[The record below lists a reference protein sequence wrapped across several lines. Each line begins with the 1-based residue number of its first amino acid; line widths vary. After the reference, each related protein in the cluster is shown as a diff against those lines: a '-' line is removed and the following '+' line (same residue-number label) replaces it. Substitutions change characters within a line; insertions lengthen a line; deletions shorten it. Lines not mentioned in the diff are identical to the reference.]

1 MQLETEE
8 YMTIERVNA
17 VRERAGKLRRQFLK
31 YKDAESVYSL
41 THRKLLEMAD
51 EAGAIC
57 RIDGTVLI
65 GLRFGVVVTIKEM
78 YGINRID
85 EFIKNCN
92 LNGWLVNAIDI
103 QNRIEIHEKI
113 NEEIRFD

>member
-41 THRKLLEMAD
+41 THRKLLEILTM
-51 EAGAIC
+51 
-57 RIDGTVLI
+57 T
-65 GLRFGVVVTIKEM
+65 
-78 YGINRID
+78 
-85 EFIKNCN
+85 
-92 LNGWLVNAIDI
+92 WS
-103 QNRIEIHEKI
+103 
-113 NEEIRFD
+113 

>member
-65 GLRFGVVVTIKEM
+65 NRDIFDEYLAFLEM
-78 YGINRID
+78 HTTCLLYTSPSPRD
-85 EFIKNCN
+85 RS
-92 LNGWLVNAIDI
+92 VSRMQSSA
-103 QNRIEIHEKI
+103 
-113 NEEIRFD
+113 

>member
-41 THRKLLEMAD
+41 THRKVKSNIFRCVNLWELHLLQE
-51 EAGAIC
+51 
-57 RIDGTVLI
+57 LLLPLL
-65 GLRFGVVVTIKEM
+65 GLQENWHI
-78 YGINRID
+78 
-85 EFIKNCN
+85 
-92 LNGWLVNAIDI
+92 
-103 QNRIEIHEKI
+103 
-113 NEEIRFD
+113 

>member
-31 YKDAESVYSL
+31 YKDAEIIYSL

-51 EAGAIC
+51 EAGAIY

-65 GLRFGVVVTIKEM
+65 NRDIFDEYLEQFHQKLALYFKLGVASSSLSTSSRVSTR
-78 YGINRID
+78 GI
-85 EFIKNCN
+85 
-92 LNGWLVNAIDI
+92 A
-103 QNRIEIHEKI
+103 
-113 NEEIRFD
+113 

>member
-65 GLRFGVVVTIKEM
+65 
-78 YGINRID
+78 NRDIFD
-85 EFIKNCN
+85 EYLEQFHQK
-92 LNGWLVNAIDI
+92 LKWLANTTKRVLSHYLIL
-103 QNRIEIHEKI
+103 ELM
-113 NEEIRFD
+113 

>member
-41 THRKLLEMAD
+41 THRKLLEMSVM
-51 EAGAIC
+51 GYVLSVYVHC
-57 RIDGTVLI
+57 R
-65 GLRFGVVVTIKEM
+65 F
-78 YGINRID
+78 
-85 EFIKNCN
+85 
-92 LNGWLVNAIDI
+92 
-103 QNRIEIHEKI
+103 
-113 NEEIRFD
+113 

>member
-31 YKDAESVYSL
+31 YKDAEIVYSL

-51 EAGAIC
+51 EAGAIY
-57 RIDGTVLI
+57 RIDGTDLI
-65 GLRFGVVVTIKEM
+65 NRDIRLRFLMMTRWM
-78 YGINRID
+78 
-85 EFIKNCN
+85 N
-92 LNGWLVNAIDI
+92 LWKVLKPMACY
-103 QNRIEIHEKI
+103 R
-113 NEEIRFD
+113 RF

>member
-65 GLRFGVVVTIKEM
+65 TCRESSMKSPERRSNDRKYLDVFSSFE
-78 YGINRID
+78 YGGSGI
-85 EFIKNCN
+85 
-92 LNGWLVNAIDI
+92 WNA
-103 QNRIEIHEKI
+103 
-113 NEEIRFD
+113 

>member
-8 YMTIERVNA
+8 YMTIEPVNA

-65 GLRFGVVVTIKEM
+65 NRDIFDEYLEQFHQKPCTYSAYMQRKQYEKSRKE
-78 YGINRID
+78 
-85 EFIKNCN
+85 K
-92 LNGWLVNAIDI
+92 
-103 QNRIEIHEKI
+103 Q
-113 NEEIRFD
+113 

>member
-41 THRKLLEMAD
+41 THRKLLEIDDIVSVIGRA
-51 EAGAIC
+51 
-57 RIDGTVLI
+57 DGTESGVKLYGDMVTWNVI
-65 GLRFGVVVTIKEM
+65 SLVGYGVVEYI
-78 YGINRID
+78 
-85 EFIKNCN
+85 
-92 LNGWLVNAIDI
+92 
-103 QNRIEIHEKI
+103 
-113 NEEIRFD
+113 